1 MNNLTNENQIF
12 QSTDT
17 IWHNATVTKER
28 RQLLN
33 GHRSVLV
40 WFTGFSGSGKSTLA
54 HTVEEYLHQKK
65 CRTIVLDG
73 DNVRH
78 GLCGDLGFAD
88 EDRVENIRRIGEVT
102 KLFIEAGTIVFT
114 AFISPFARDRQQV
127 KRLVGE
133 ENFIQIYCKCPIEVC
148 EERDVKG
155 HYKKAR
161 AGLIKNFT
169 GISAPYEEP
178 EADLIVETDKTPL
191 KDSVEMVIN
200 LLRKKRVIK
209 NSC

>member
-1 MNNLTNENQIF
+1 MNNTYNGIRIT

-17 IWHNATVTKER
+17 VWHNATVTRER

-33 GHRSVLV
+33 GHRSTLI
-40 WFTGFSGSGKSTLA
+40 WLTGFAGSGKSTLA
-54 HTVEEYLHQKK
+54 HTVEEYLHQKQ

-73 DNVRH
+73 DKVRH
-78 GLCGDLGFAD
+78 GLCGDLGFTD
-88 EDRVENIRRIGEVT
+88 HDRMENIRRIGEVT
-102 KLFIEAGTIVFT
+102 KLFLDAGTIVLT
-114 AFISPFARDRQQV
+114 AFISPFKKDRQQV
-127 KRLVGE
+127 KELVGE
-133 ENFIQIYCKCPIEVC
+133 ENFIQIFCKCPIEVC

-178 EADLIVETDKTPL
+178 DADLLVETDKTSL
-191 KDSVEMVIN
+191 KDSVSMVID
-200 LLRKKRVIK
+200 LLKKKRVIK
-209 NSC
+209 NSI